1 MIILYIIGLYLMALG
16 LSTSIIFVALI
27 KQFINFSNS
36 IEGKEKMTYWD
47 IRVPRFMMFVAM
59 RIIEASERIDTTSY

>member
-16 LSTSIIFVALI
+16 LSTSIIFVVLI